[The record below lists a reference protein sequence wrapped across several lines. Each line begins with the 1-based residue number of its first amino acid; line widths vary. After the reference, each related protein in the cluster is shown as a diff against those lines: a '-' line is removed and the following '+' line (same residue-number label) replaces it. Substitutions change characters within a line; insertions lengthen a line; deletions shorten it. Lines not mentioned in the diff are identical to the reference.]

1 MGRASEEP
9 SPIAEGWTSTA
20 TNLRASLDVLE
31 LSDGQ
36 ISVPPNLTHTVI
48 EIGCN
53 GHGLA
58 WDSPFTV
65 GGIDGISFGVPLSKQ
80 PNVLLVSF
88 EPLLDKYANY
98 LALEAVPKHITQLN
112 KKPSKLDQKQWES
125 ALWRQIEQPPAL
137 GWSVPGRAIV
147 LPFAVG
153 KAEGTATFHVSKS
166 DGCSSLLPID
176 AATMKFNGR
185 HDWMKGFME
194 AACGQGAAER
204 RVPVVS
210 LGTILDRWL
219 PGRRIDYLKIDAQG
233 YDLQVLLSAS
243 PDSLARVGALELE
256 VTSSDLKLPYKGAD
270 SCVETLGNL
279 TALGFHA
286 VSVDKATGKRS
297 FLKNICRSTTFH
309 GSTRFVRT
317 SKSDIGR

>member
-1 MGRASEEP
+1 MPVEMAAHRLLS
-9 SPIAEGWTSTA
+9 EGWTNTGTA
-20 TNLRASLDVLE
+20 LPTLTFL
-31 LSDGQ
+31 LSNGQ
-36 ISVPPNLTHTVI
+36 ISVPSNLTHTVI

-58 WDSPFTV
+58 WDTPFTV
-65 GGIDGISFGVPLSKQ
+65 SGVDGIQFGVPLSKQ
-80 PNVLLVSF
+80 PSVLLVSF

-98 LALEAVPKHITQLN
+98 LALESVPKHIEQLH
-112 KKPSKLDQKQWES
+112 KPPSQLDQKRWQS
-125 ALWRQIEQPPAL
+125 ALWREIEQPPTL

-176 AATMKFNGR
+176 AAAMQFKGR
-185 HDWMKGFME
+185 RDWMKGFMQ
-194 AACGQGAAER
+194 AACGQGAAVR

-219 PGRRIDYLKIDAQG
+219 PKRTIDYLKIDAQG

-243 PDSLARVGALELE
+243 PQSLARVGALELE
-256 VTSSDLKLPYKGAD
+256 MTSSDLKLPYKGAD
-270 SCVETLGNL
+270 SCDSTMGNP
-279 TALGFHA
+279 TALGF
-286 VSVDKATGKRS
+286 TRWP
-297 FLKNICRSTTFH
+297 
-309 GSTRFVRT
+309 STRQAG
-317 SKSDIGR
+317 GRG